1 LLIPLG
7 FGVGATGTLVG
18 AGGGFLLVPVLLLL
32 FPERKPET
40 ITSMSLLFVLLSS
53 LSGTVAYARQKRI
66 DYRTGAWLA
75 AGTLPGAVTGAF
87 VVSLVPRRGFEAGF
101 ATVLILLAVYLAFRR
116 SPTGIVQPP
125 VGRGVSRRRL
135 TDAYGN
141 TFVWSMQVWKGVP
154 LAALIAFLGAM
165 LGIGGGVI
173 QVPMMVVVLHFPVH
187 IAVATSQVVVAG
199 MAAQS
204 TATHVLRGSLGI
216 DETMGQALL
225 LAVGALPGAQV
236 GALLARRFAGAAITR
251 VLAASV
257 LLVGVRLAYGA
268 ITG

>member
-1 LLIPLG
+1 MML
-7 FGVGATGTLVG
+7 
-18 AGGGFLLVPVLLLL
+18 
-32 FPERKPET
+32 K
-40 ITSMSLLFVLLSS
+40 
-53 LSGTVAYARQKRI
+53 
-66 DYRTGAWLA
+66 
-75 AGTLPGAVTGAF
+75 
-87 VVSLVPRRGFEAGF
+87 
-101 ATVLILLAVYLAFRR
+101 
-116 SPTGIVQPP
+116 SPPP
-125 VGRGVSRRRL
+125 VVRAAATNGDCL
-135 TDAYGN
+135 IDN
-141 TFVWSMQVWKGVP
+141 TCARITR
-154 LAALIAFLGAM
+154 AAERHMISVIAT
-165 LGIGGGVI
+165 
-173 QVPMMVVVLHFPVH
+173 MMVVVLHFPVH